1 MVADGGGVGKD
12 PRDGGLEGD
21 GLFGGLAI
29 RRSTDAEGEMGGEH
43 LMLHA
48 GQFLFD
54 DNHWRIGEYKY
65 EGVIRALM

>member
-12 PRDGGLEGD
+12 PRDDGLEGD
-21 GLFGGLAI
+21 GGLVI

-54 DNHWRIGEYKY
+54 DNHCGMSEYEY
-65 EGVIRALM
+65 EGVIRTLI